1 MSKQIISSGLQIV
14 GLTAVTIGVFMWSV
28 PAGLVVAG
36 GVALLI
42 GFSLGLDK

>member
-1 MSKQIISSGLQIV
+1 MKIIASSLQVV
-14 GLTAVTIGVFMWSV
+14 GMAAVTVGVFLWSV